1 MIRYVPCLLVVL
13 INLEP
18 TMSMDMRY
26 IMDNVNT
33 TQSIC
38 GCNITLPVDRY
49 KHELVSYGEVNSNCS
64 VTVMLGLSSEF
75 ICKICVHTVEWIME
89 ADVMNITFIGE
100 ADKKILKFGDE
111 KFNETCFEGRR
122 LDIRVIVDEEY
133 ARKWKDKGGAGKVF
147 SFKFALNPNCTKI
160 AKEQTTVPINT
171 ESTTPICLTC
181 SNTKYAVIVGTSI
194 SIVFLLAVS
203 FYYYCESNRI
213 KNKQITTPETIKLVD
228 KSPKSDKRFNDGN
241 EDK

>member
-1 MIRYVPCLLVVL
+1 MIRYLPCLLVVL

-26 IMDNVNT
+26 NMDNVNT
-33 TQSIC
+33 PQSIC

-49 KHELVSYGEVNSNCS
+49 KHELVSKGEANSDCS
-64 VTVMLGLSSEF
+64 VTMMVGLSSEF
-75 ICKICVHTVEWIME
+75 SCKICVHTVEWIME
-89 ADVMNITFIGE
+89 ADDVMNITFIGE

-133 ARKWKDKGGAGKVF
+133 ARKWKEDKGGAGNDF

-160 AKEQTTVPINT
+160 PKKQT
-171 ESTTPICLTC
+171 S
-181 SNTKYAVIVGTSI
+181 SNTKYGVIVGTSI

-203 FYYYCESNRI
+203 FYFYYKRHQP
-213 KNKQITTPETIKLVD
+213 KNKQSDDTTKLVYTR
-228 KSPKSDKRFNDGN
+228 PN
-241 EDK
+241 

>member
-1 MIRYVPCLLVVL
+1 MIRYLLCLLVVL

-49 KHELVSYGEVNSNCS
+49 KHELVSFGEVNSNCS
-64 VTVMLGLSSEF
+64 VTMMLGLSSEF
-75 ICKICVHTVEWIME
+75 ICKICVHKDKWNME

-111 KFNETCFEGRR
+111 TFNETCFEGRR

-133 ARKWKDKGGAGKVF
+133 ARKWNDKEGAGNVF

-160 AKEQTTVPINT
+160 PKEQT
-171 ESTTPICLTC
+171 S
-181 SNTKYAVIVGTSI
+181 SNTKYGVIVGTSI
-194 SIVFLLAVS
+194 SIPIVFLLAVAFCF
-203 FYYYCESNRI
+203 FYFYCKRHQT
-213 KNKQITTPETIKLVD
+213 KNKQIATSETIELVD
-228 KSPKSDKRFNDGN
+228 
-241 EDK
+241 